1 MSGGCVHISIKLDIL
16 HPDYLCDLVNKT
28 PESEIRRCKNVFGE
42 SVTRGSIFLDALD
55 FQRNKIKNLLNET
68 LKEKLSTSNKGL
80 LSTAQKDLDA
90 LEKKRKIARS
100 VYDEMLQYGKRLLEC
115 IRILKD
121 VNDELQNV
129 SSLRCNS
136 VINGMFKDIPSLFKV
151 HEHLTESFDSCG
163 AEDIE
168 LPSTFTSDKE
178 MQILNIY
185 KSFLCRYAVN
195 FKTFSEMYSTNE
207 ELQNICKGIVEK
219 MLNAR
224 EALGKL
230 DGLRVKYTQIP
241 LLHLEGPAKKLPRRS
256 IHRRLLDR
264 YLFLFS
270 EYLVMTESPN
280 AVGRYQVK
288 SEIGLAGMTVSFL
301 MIYVY
306 ILII

>member
-1 MSGGCVHISIKLDIL
+1 MSGGCRHVSIKLDIL

-28 PESEIRRCKNVFGE
+28 PESEIRGCKNVFGE
-42 SVTRGSIFLDALD
+42 SVTKGSIFLDALD

-90 LEKKRKIARS
+90 MEKKRKIARS

-115 IRILKD
+115 IRILKAKSQYQ
-121 VNDELQNV
+121 EQRIQNV
-129 SSLRCNS
+129 P
-136 VINGMFKDIPSLFKV
+136 GMFYGVSTALPRYKDLIYRLKG
-151 HEHLTESFDSCG
+151 TM
-163 AEDIE
+163 
-168 LPSTFTSDKE
+168 LPSDPEYTNVTKAWNFIKDLLDRSE
-178 MQILNIY
+178 QEIIL
-185 KSFLCRYAVN
+185 
-195 FKTFSEMYSTNE
+195 
-207 ELQNICKGIVEK
+207 QEK

-301 MIYVY
+301 IIYVY